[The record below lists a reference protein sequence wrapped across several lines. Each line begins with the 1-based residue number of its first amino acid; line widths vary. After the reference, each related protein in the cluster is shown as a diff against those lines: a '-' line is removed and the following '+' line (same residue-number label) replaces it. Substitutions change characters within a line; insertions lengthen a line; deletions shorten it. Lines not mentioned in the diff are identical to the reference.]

1 MSGGNCES
9 IACSSVC
16 CLPLLVQRAS
26 TGTVAVCL
34 PHSLHRQ
41 PPRPPPIHAAAQEPP
56 HTVCTLPK
64 TCRLPLQNSPTLT
77 LALHSR
83 QSGLNSPS
91 TFLLLFACHHTCNAA
106 PPRSAMAA
114 AGTAWCPCHRADGEC
129 RAACPLGSTVEHAKH
144 HDAYVP
150 TLLRLKCA
158 QTSCRSRSTG
168 GQPPGR
174 TH

>member
-1 MSGGNCES
+1 M
-9 IACSSVC
+9 
-16 CLPLLVQRAS
+16 R
-26 TGTVAVCL
+26 VAVCVVC
-34 PHSLHRQ
+34 HSLCSGLAQAQLQYASRTHCTAS
-41 PPRPPPIHAAAQEPP
+41 RPAHHPIHAAAQEPP

-64 TCRLPLQNSPTLT
+64 TYRLPLQNSPTLT

-129 RAACPLGSTVEHAKH
+129 RAACSLGSTMEHAKH
-144 HDAYVP
+144 HDACIP

-158 QTSCRSRSTG
+158 QTSCRPCSTG
-168 GQPPGR
+168 RQSPGR
-174 TH
+174 THW